1 MTKEEITGK
10 IDTIQTA
17 LNQLSQQLL
26 QANPQAQNL
35 IGQLQAYNQMLAEE
49 EKPVSKKNTKP
60 DLKEL

>member
-1 MTKEEITGK
+1 MTKEEITEK

-26 QANPQAQNL
+26 QANPQSQNL
-35 IGQLQAYNQMLAEE
+35 IGQLQAFNQMLAEQ
-49 EKPVSKKNTKP
+49 EKPVSKKNTNP